1 MDAGTGRIP
10 AEALVSLRRRL
21 DAMSARDPARK
32 ALLTSTAALYGVSRA
47 TIYRSLRQQ
56 LLPRA
61 LRRADHG
68 QPRKVPLAELER
80 YCEIV
85 AAMKLRTTNKKTRH
99 LSTARALELMEQHG
113 VETPDG
119 LVRPPVGL
127 LRRTTVD
134 RYLRQWGYDHVRLT
148 RGPAAV
154 RFQARRSNEL
164 WQFDLSPS
172 DLKHVPQPLWN
183 EPGRGAP
190 TLMLYSIVDDR
201 SGVA

>member
-1 MDAGTGRIP
+1 MDAGAGRIP

-56 LLPRA
+56 LRPRA
-61 LRRADHG
+61 LRRADRG
-68 QPRKVPLAELER
+68 QPRKVPLAELAR

-113 VETPDG
+113 IETPDG
-119 LVRPPVGL
+119 LVQPPVGL

-134 RYLRQWGYDHVRLT
+134 RYLRQWGMTTCD
-148 RGPAAV
+148 
-154 RFQARRSNEL
+154 
-164 WQFDLSPS
+164 
-172 DLKHVPQPLWN
+172 
-183 EPGRGAP
+183 
-190 TLMLYSIVDDR
+190 
-201 SGVA
+201 